1 MNSNNDLWN
10 YMFTVYVG
18 LIQMLDYSLNMNQT
32 SNDELMKE
40 LQKQDQILDDQT
52 HKYLKK
58 IVEQNKEII
67 KQNNAILKYME
78 R

>member
-40 LQKQDQILDDQT
+40 LQKQEQILDEQT

-67 KQNNAILKYME
+67 KQNNDILKYME

>member
-40 LQKQDQILDDQT
+40 LQKQEQILDEQT

>member
-40 LQKQDQILDDQT
+40 LQKQEQILDDQT

-67 KQNNAILKYME
+67 KQNNAILKYMD